1 MTPTEQTPHAIKIKF
16 AAEKSMSTM
25 LERSIIKKFSI
36 IRAHVEPTEINPNAL
51 ILSTLI
57 KVLHDQLVV
66 VLLEDPEGT
75 VEFLTKIVTESVT
88 LAAEEAAEIREEA
101 KEAVKQ

>member
-1 MTPTEQTPHAIKIKF
+1 MTPTEDTLFKAKGS
-16 AAEKSMSTM
+16 AAEKSISTM
-25 LERSIIKKFSI
+25 LERSIIRKFSI
-36 IRAHVEPTEINPNAL
+36 IRAHVDTDTTINPNAL

-75 VEFLTKIVTESVT
+75 VDFLTTIVTESVT
-88 LAAEEAAEIREEA
+88 LAAEEAAEIREES
-101 KEAVKQ
+101 ENSVKQ

>member
-1 MTPTEQTPHAIKIKF
+1 MTTEDALHKIKVKV
-16 AAEKSMSTM
+16 AEKSISTM
-25 LERSIIKKFSI
+25 LERSIVRKFSI
-36 IRAHVEPTEINPNAL
+36 IRAHIDKETKINPNAL

-75 VEFLTKIVTESVT
+75 VDFLTHIVTESVKI
-88 LAAEEAAEIREEA
+88 AAEEAAEVREEA
-101 KEAVKQ
+101 KISVKQ